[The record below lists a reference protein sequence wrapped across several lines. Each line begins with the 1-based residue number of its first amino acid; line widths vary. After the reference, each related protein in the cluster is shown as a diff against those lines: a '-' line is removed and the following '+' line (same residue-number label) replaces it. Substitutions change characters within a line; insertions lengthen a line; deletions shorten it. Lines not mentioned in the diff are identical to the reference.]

1 MPFPSSA
8 SAGPNATSS
17 PATETT
23 EHIAVT
29 AAAEAEAGALV
40 EHDEEYTTASGTTS
54 PVLTHRNDYPAA
66 PPMLSNPLPLHANLV
81 EFALK
86 YNVSHLDS
94 DDSNNDDN
102 KTNDARYTVCLKENQ
117 VMFYRPQMA
126 LQRVFQ
132 ASAETASPAATASG
146 AKTMTAGSML
156 RYVTLYDM
164 QRRALWSLTSRDW
177 QTLYFSSSPS
187 PHTIVAVHTSPSVF
201 TFTWLDHQHYHWRL
215 VPNQDEGH
223 DLRCYH
229 DDKRT
234 VVAEITQNG
243 SRFATWSTTDDNDTR
258 TTFLVLTGLLIHD
271 YFVNADQMEPE
282 DDAASIASSLYYR
295 EPSLYCADQGLVDLS
310 NANGVRRGAGLER
323 GQSVKSIEL
332 DPGIWHCFFGQGCWW
347 TWCACCMPGGWCDR
361 LWINCRLGLRH
372 RHNNP
377 VLSRSRQRRQ
387 RGWQQH
393 HADQE

>member
-23 EHIAVT
+23 EQHAAVT
-29 AAAEAEAGALV
+29 TNTEATVLV
-40 EHDEEYTTASGTTS
+40 QEEEEYTSASGTTS
-54 PVLTHRNDYPAA
+54 PVLAHRNDYPAA
-66 PPMLSNPLPLHANLV
+66 PPMLSNPLPLHSPDANLV
-81 EFALK
+81 EFTLK
-86 YNVSHLDS
+86 YNVPHPAMDTS
-94 DDSNNDDN
+94 DNSS
-102 KTNDARYTVCLKENQ
+102 TNDAHYTVCLKENKA
-117 VMFYRPQMA
+117 MFYRPQMA

-146 AKTMTAGSML
+146 AKTTTAESML

-164 QRRALWSLTSRDW
+164 QQHALWSLTSRDW
-177 QTLYFSSSPS
+177 QTLYFSSAPS

-215 VPNQDEGH
+215 VPNQDDGH

-234 VVAEITQNG
+234 VIAEITHSG
-243 SRFATWSTTDDNDTR
+243 FRFATWSTGDEKDTR
-258 TTFLVLTGLLIHD
+258 TTFLLLTGLLIHD
-271 YFVNADQMEPE
+271 FFANAEPMEPE

-310 NANGVRRGAGLER
+310 KANGIRRGAGLER
-323 GQSVKSIEL
+323 GQSIKSIEL

-372 RHNNP
+372 RRNTP
-377 VLSRSRQRRQ
+377 SLSRSRQRRQ